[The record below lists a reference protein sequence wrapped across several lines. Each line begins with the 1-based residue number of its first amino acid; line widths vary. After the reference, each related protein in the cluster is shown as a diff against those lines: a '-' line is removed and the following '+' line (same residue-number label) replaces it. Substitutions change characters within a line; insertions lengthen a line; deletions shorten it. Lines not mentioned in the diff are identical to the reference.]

1 MTPQTTLEPPPA
13 ITAPEPTPAPALPL
27 RPPSPVPAQGRD
39 VALDLVRG
47 LAVVILVVNHVHLD
61 SAFERVTEPFLS
73 AAEALV
79 AVSGVVVG
87 MVFGRRWVHRGARA
101 TSAALLRRSF
111 QLYRASVVVVALVWL
126 LTLVPGLATE
136 ALTIAPRTTGP
147 DLYDF
152 DGPLRLLLAIVT
164 LEAGPWQ
171 FNVLG
176 FFIAALALAPAVLW
190 ALARGWWPAVLAAS
204 WAAFAIGRVTGAEVL
219 PTQSE
224 GPFPLLIWQV
234 LFVHGVV
241 LGWHRERVARAL
253 RGRRGAVAAWVVV
266 AAALVAGYLRLHE
279 LGLDPLGLDRLLGF
293 DAADWRRWDAEHFHK
308 PTLDAVRLLS
318 MVAFTA
324 AASLAFRRCAGV
336 ARRGAGPVLLPL
348 GRASFYVFIVHVFV
362 CLAVATLLPG
372 DGLGLLGNTMVQAS
386 CLAAVLMMVRGQV
399 LFRWIPR

>member
-1 MTPQTTLEPPPA
+1 VSVAPATLE
-13 ITAPEPTPAPALPL
+13 APVRAPAHDDALVRL
-27 RPPSPVPAQGRD
+27 RPPSPVPKAPRRD

-61 SAFERVTEPFLS
+61 SALERVTEPFMS

-79 AVSGVVVG
+79 IVSGIVVG
-87 MVFGRRWVHRGARA
+87 MVFGRRWRSRGARA
-101 TSAALLRRSF
+101 TSAMLLRRSF
-111 QLYRASVVVVALVWL
+111 QLYRASVVVVLLVWL
-126 LTLVPGLATE
+126 LTLVPGLGTD

-152 DGPLRLLLAIVT
+152 DGPLRLALAIVT

-204 WAAFAIGRVTGAEVL
+204 WAAFFVGRATGAEVL
-219 PTQSE
+219 PSQSE

-241 LGWHRERVARAL
+241 GGRHRDAVARAL
-253 RGRRGAVAAWVVV
+253 RGARGTAVAAAVV
-266 AAALVAGYLRLHE
+266 AVALLAAYVRLHE
-279 LGLDPLGLDRLLGF
+279 IGF
-293 DAADWRRWDAEHFHK
+293 APFGIDGARWRAWDAEHFTK
-308 PTLDAVRLLS
+308 STLDAARLVS

-324 AASLAFRRCAGV
+324 VAYLALRRFAGTAERIAAPL
-336 ARRGAGPVLLPL
+336 LLPL
-348 GRASFYVFIVHVFV
+348 GRASFYVFIVHVFL
-362 CLAVATLLPG
+362 CLAVATALPG
-372 DGLGLLGNTMVQAS
+372 DGLGLLGNTLVQLAGLALVWAMVS
-386 CLAAVLMMVRGQV
+386 REV